1 MADEE
6 TPAEDADTPVEETP
20 AEEADP
26 EGDAVDAGGGDAAV
40 PPDAQPGSGASG
52 VTSPRGT
59 ARVAAVVAG
68 AVVAGAAAIVGAVWA
83 ITAIVDD
90 DDYAAVD
97 YATSFHREDPRED
110 EFGWGP
116 PGRDWGERKWGERN
130 EQRRSETFERGN
142 GDRYERDRKERA
154 EGRRQERQERREQR
168 EREEREE
175 RERAERDREAQ
186 SKRDG
191 SADPGL
197 PLAGDEC
204 KTILS
209 LGTGDDAVTVL
220 ICNAPGEEWPGFEPR
235 DNGGYFKFRDF
246 PREAFPFFGMRG
258 EQWPFEGRPRPF
270 GPGMAPW
277 DREESF
283 EDGLPFD
290 LEEFEGL
297 FGDGSPFESDEFF
310 ERLFEEF
317 LDGWEFEFPE
327 SQVEPSGVT
336 GA

>member
-1 MADEE
+1 M
-6 TPAEDADTPVEETP
+6 
-20 AEEADP
+20 
-26 EGDAVDAGGGDAAV
+26 
-40 PPDAQPGSGASG
+40 
-52 VTSPRGT
+52 
-59 ARVAAVVAG
+59 VAG

-90 DDYAAVD
+90 DDYSAVD
-97 YATSFHREDPRED
+97 YATSLHREDLRED

-116 PGRDWGERKWGERN
+116 PGRDGGERKWGERN
-130 EQRRSETFERGN
+130 EQRRSEQFERGN
-142 GDRYERDRKERA
+142 GDRYERDRRERA

-220 ICNAPGEEWPGFEPR
+220 ICNAPGDEWPGFEPR

-246 PREAFPFFGMRG
+246 PREAFPFFGMRS

-277 DREESF
+277 DRDGKPL
-283 EDGLPFD
+283 EDGGRPFSD
-290 LEEFEGL
+290 LDELSDEEREQLERMMEMLDGFGLEGL
-297 FGDGSPFESDEFF
+297 FGG
-310 ERLFEEF
+310 LEEF
-317 LDGWEFEFPE
+317 LDGLELEFGE